1 MRSYKFLDGIL
12 CIEQTMQ
19 QGGYGQA
26 GYGQG
31 TYDRSQYQQ
40 YYPAYY
46 TYKTYANTRQYQES
60 VVSGDNPA
68 HPTASS
74 SGSKGD
80 KKKQM
85 AVAAVIVVALVAAA
99 VLFNMGEPKIDPTLT
114 DKVSTDPDSSYVIGV
129 YVTEGAPEDI
139 QGYFNTKGAK
149 YIGSKSNA
157 SIVLAEVPGRDIE
170 VLGSEDWVTR
180 IVSQE

>member
-1 MRSYKFLDGIL
+1 
-12 CIEQTMQ
+12 MQ
-19 QGGYGQA
+19 QGGYGQT
-26 GYGQG
+26 GYGQN

-46 TYKTYANTRQYQES
+46 TYKTYANTRQYQEG
-60 VVSGDNPA
+60 VVSGNKPA
-68 HPTASS
+68 HPTTSS
-74 SGSKGD
+74 SGSKDD
-80 KKKQM
+80 KKKI
-85 AVAAVIVVALVAAA
+85 AVAAVIVLALVAAA
-99 VLFNMGEPKIDPTLT
+99 VLLNMGEPKIDPALG
-114 DKVSTDPDSSYVIGV
+114 DKVSSDPDSSYVVGV

-139 QGYFNTKGAK
+139 QGYFNTRGAK

-170 VLGSEDWVTR
+170 VLGGEDWVTR

>member
-1 MRSYKFLDGIL
+1 
-12 CIEQTMQ
+12 MQ
-19 QGGYGQA
+19 QAGYGQA

-46 TYKTYANTRQYQES
+46 TYKTYANTRQYQDS
-60 VVSGDNPA
+60 VVSGDKPA
-68 HPTASS
+68 HPSTSS
-74 SGSKGD
+74 SGSKED
-80 KKKQM
+80 KKKKI

-99 VLFNMGEPKIDPTLT
+99 ILLNMGEPKIDPALS
-114 DKVSTDPDSSYVIGV
+114 DKVSTDPDSSYVVGV
-129 YVTEGAPEDI
+129 YVTESAPEDI

-157 SIVLAEVPGRDIE
+157 SIVLAEVLGRDIE
-170 VLGSEDWVTR
+170 VLGNEEWVTR

>member
-1 MRSYKFLDGIL
+1 M

-46 TYKTYANTRQYQES
+46 TYKTYANTRQYQEG
-60 VVSGDNPA
+60 VVSGNKPA
-68 HPTASS
+68 NTTTST

-80 KKKQM
+80 KKKKM
-85 AVAAVIVVALVAAA
+85 AVAAVIVMALIAAA
-99 VLFNMGEPKIDPTLT
+99 VLLNMGEPKIDPTLA
-114 DKVSTDPDSSYVIGV
+114 DKVSSDPDSSYLVGV

-157 SIVLAEVPGRDIE
+157 SIVLAEIPGRDIE
-170 VLGSEDWVTR
+170 VLSGEDWVTR